1 MSRGATHQGNGSSKG
16 EGGAR
21 GIIGHMADDLQG
33 HLNRE
38 QALQELFE
46 FVRIPSVSADP
57 TRKADMGRAADWLQL
72 KLQGLGF
79 TARVDPTAGHPIV
92 YAERLQAPGQPTVL
106 IYGHYDVQPEAP
118 LAEWVTPPFEPT
130 VRDGRI
136 YARGSTDDKGQA
148 FAHVLGAELLLSQGE
163 LPVNV
168 KFLLEGEEEIG
179 SPSISDY
186 LRAHREEL
194 KADVIVVSDGSRFA
208 PDVPTITYGVRGL
221 SYVEI
226 HVQGANRDLHSG
238 SYGGAAPNPI
248 NALCEIIARLKDDQG
263 RVTIPG
269 FYDGVEPLSD
279 EERQMWAS
287 LPHSDEEFAASI
299 GVPALPGEEGYT
311 TLERIWGRPTLDVNG
326 IWGGYQGEGSKTVIA
341 AKAGAKVS
349 MRLVPGQDPERV
361 TRLIQDYVPKI
372 APRGVRAE
380 VVPHHGG
387 QPVKFDTNSPWIQG
401 ANRALRR
408 VYGRDAAFART
419 GGSIP
424 IVADFDQILNTPVL
438 FVDFGLNEDAPHS
451 PNESFAVADFYNG
464 ILTSAYLMQ
473 ELGALA
479 PEAREGGTGA

>member
-1 MSRGATHQGNGSSKG
+1 MTSP
-16 EGGAR
+16 
-21 GIIGHMADDLQG
+21 DLSAL
-33 HLNRE
+33 LNRE
-38 QALQELFE
+38 QAQAELFDLL
-46 FVRIPSVSADP
+46 RIPSVSADP
-57 TRKADMGRAADWLQL
+57 TRGADMARAAEFLRA
-72 KLQGLGF
+72 KLAALGF
-79 TARVDPTAGHPIV
+79 AARVDATAGHPVV
-92 YAERLQAPGQPTVL
+92 YAEHLQAPGKPTVL

-118 LAEWVTPPFEPT
+118 LEEWVTPPFEPT

-148 FAHVLGAELLLSQGE
+148 YAHVKGAELLLSQGE

-179 SPSISDY
+179 SPNLEAY
-186 LRAHREEL
+186 LREHAAEL
-194 KADVIVVSDGSRFA
+194 KADVILISDGSRFA

-269 FYDGVEPLSD
+269 FYDGID
-279 EERQMWAS
+279 ELTEDERQMWAS
-287 LPHSDEEFAASI
+287 LPHSDEDFAGSI
-299 GVPALPGEEGYT
+299 GVPSLPGEAGYS
-311 TLERIWGRPTLDVNG
+311 TLERLWGRPTLDVNG

-349 MRLVPGQDPERV
+349 MRLVPGQDPERI
-361 TRLIQDYVPKI
+361 TGLIADYVPKI
-372 APRGVRAE
+372 APAGVSAK

-387 QPVKFDTNSPWIQG
+387 RPFKFDLNSPFNKA
-401 ANRALRR
+401 ANRALKR
-408 VYGRDAAFART
+408 VYGREAVFART

-424 IVADFDQILNTPVL
+424 IVAAFNDILQAPVL
-438 FVDFGLNEDAPHS
+438 FVDLGLNEDAPHS
-451 PNESFAVADFYNG
+451 PNESFAVQDYFNG
-464 ILTSAYLMQ
+464 ILTSAYLLQ
-473 ELGALA
+473 ELGQ
-479 PEAREGGTGA
+479 

>member
-1 MSRGATHQGNGSSKG
+1 MTSP
-16 EGGAR
+16 
-21 GIIGHMADDLQG
+21 DLSA
-33 HLNRE
+33 LLDRE
-38 QALQELFE
+38 QANAELFE
-46 FVRIPSVSADP
+46 LLRIPSVSADP
-57 TRKADMGRAADWLQL
+57 TRKADMTRAAEWLQL
-72 KLQGLGF
+72 KLQSLGF
-79 TARVDPTAGHPIV
+79 AARVDTTPGHPIV
-92 YAERLQAPGQPTVL
+92 YAERLNAPGKPTVL

-118 LAEWVTPPFEPT
+118 LEEWVTPPFEPT

-148 FAHVLGAELLLSQGE
+148 FAHIKGAELLLSQGE

-179 SPSISDY
+179 SASIADY
-186 LRAHREEL
+186 LTAHREEL

-248 NALCEIIARLKDDQG
+248 NALCDIIARLKDEQG

-269 FYDGVEPLSD
+269 FYDGIEALTD
-279 EERQMWAS
+279 EERAMWAS
-287 LPHSDEEFAASI
+287 LPHSDDEFAASI

-349 MRLVPGQDPERV
+349 MRLVPGQDPDRI
-361 TRLIQDYVPKI
+361 TQLIKDYVPTI
-372 APRGVRAE
+372 APRGVKAE
-380 VVPHHGG
+380 VIGHHGG
-387 QPVKFDTNSPWIQG
+387 QPVKFDTNSVWVQG
-401 ANRALRR
+401 ANRALKR
-408 VYGRDAAFART
+408 VYGREAAFART

-424 IVADFDQILNTPVL
+424 IVADFDRILQTPVL
-438 FVDFGLNEDAPHS
+438 FVDLGLNEDAPHS
-451 PNESFAVADFYNG
+451 PNESFAVADYHNG
-464 ILTSAYLMQ
+464 ILTSAYLLQ
-473 ELGALA
+473 ELGSEQ
-479 PEAREGGTGA
+479 PGAAD

>member
-1 MSRGATHQGNGSSKG
+1 MTSP
-16 EGGAR
+16 
-21 GIIGHMADDLQG
+21 DLSA
-33 HLNRE
+33 LLDRE
-38 QALQELFE
+38 QANAELFE
-46 FVRIPSVSADP
+46 LLRIPSVSADP
-57 TRKADMGRAADWLQL
+57 TRKADMTRAAEWLQL
-72 KLQGLGF
+72 KLQSLGF
-79 TARVDPTAGHPIV
+79 AARVDTTPGHPIV
-92 YAERLQAPGQPTVL
+92 YAERLNAPGKPTVL

-118 LAEWVTPPFEPT
+118 LEEWVTPPFEPT

-148 FAHVLGAELLLSQGE
+148 FAHIKGAELLLSQGE

-179 SPSISDY
+179 SASIADY
-186 LRAHREEL
+186 LTAHREEL

-248 NALCEIIARLKDDQG
+248 NALCDIIARLKDEQG

-269 FYDGVEPLSD
+269 FYDGIEPLTD
-279 EERQMWAS
+279 EERAMWAS
-287 LPHSDEEFAASI
+287 LPHSDDEFAASI

-349 MRLVPGQDPERV
+349 MRLVPGQDPDRI
-361 TRLIQDYVPKI
+361 TQLIKDYVPTI
-372 APRGVRAE
+372 APRGVKAE
-380 VVPHHGG
+380 VIGHHGG
-387 QPVKFDTNSPWIQG
+387 QPVKFDTNSVWVQG
-401 ANRALRR
+401 ANRALKR
-408 VYGRDAAFART
+408 VYGREAAFART

-424 IVADFDQILNTPVL
+424 IVADFDRILQTPVL
-438 FVDFGLNEDAPHS
+438 FVDLGLNEDAPHS
-451 PNESFAVADFYNG
+451 PNESFAVADYHNG
-464 ILTSAYLMQ
+464 ILTSAYLLQ
-473 ELGALA
+473 ELGSEQ
-479 PEAREGGTGA
+479 PGAAD

>member
-1 MSRGATHQGNGSSKG
+1 MTQ
-16 EGGAR
+16 
-21 GIIGHMADDLQG
+21 ADLSALLD
-33 HLNRE
+33 RE
-38 QALQELFE
+38 QANTELFE
-46 FVRIPSVSADP
+46 LLRIPSVSADP
-57 TRKADMGRAADWLQL
+57 ARKGDMTRAAEWLRS
-72 KLQGLGF
+72 KLESLGF
-79 TARVDPTAGHPIV
+79 TARVDATPGHPLV
-92 YAERLQAPGQPTVL
+92 YAERLHAPGKPTVL

-118 LAEWVTPPFEPT
+118 LEEWHTPPFEPT

-148 FAHVLGAELLLSQGE
+148 FAHLKGVELLLSQGE

-179 SPSISDY
+179 SASIGDY
-186 LRAHREEL
+186 LTAHKDEL
-194 KADVIVVSDGSRFA
+194 KADVILISDGSRFA
-208 PDVPTITYGVRGL
+208 PDVPTIPYGVRGL

-248 NALCEIIARLKDDQG
+248 NALCEIIAGLKDDQG

-269 FYDGVEPLSD
+269 FYDGIEPLTD
-279 EERQMWAS
+279 EERQMWAA

-299 GVPALPGEEGYT
+299 GVPELPGEEGYT
-311 TLERIWGRPTLDVNG
+311 TLERLWGRPTLDVNG

-349 MRLVPGQDPERV
+349 MRLVPGQDPERI
-361 TRLIQDYVPKI
+361 TRLIQEYVPTI
-372 APRGVRAE
+372 APKGVKAE
-380 VVPHHGG
+380 VLSHHGG
-387 QPVKFDTNSPWIQG
+387 QPVKFDTGSVWVQG
-401 ANRALRR
+401 ANRALKR

-424 IVADFDQILNTPVL
+424 IVADFDRILQTPVL

-451 PNESFAVADFYNG
+451 PNESFAVADYHNG
-464 ILTSAYLMQ
+464 ILTSAYLLQ
-473 ELGALA
+473 ELGAA
-479 PEAREGGTGA
+479 GTGAEG